1 MSEETLMNKDNKIID
16 QNKPPLV
23 IITGPTAAGK
33 TDLSIRLAKE
43 LEGEI
48 ISADSMQVYKGM
60 DIGTAKIM
68 PEEMQGVRHHLIDV
82 FPPEHGMNVAEF
94 KELAKA
100 AIEDITSRGKL
111 PIIVG
116 GTGFYIQAV
125 LYDIDFT
132 AEEDNSYRDE
142 LSKLADTEEGREKL
156 YAMLK
161 DEDPKAAE
169 EIHPNN
175 VRRLIRALEFKKNTG
190 KPISEH
196 NAEER
201 AKESPYDF
209 MYFVINMNRDILYK
223 RIDKR
228 VDIMLDNGLIEV
240 VRSLMDSGLNESH
253 VSMQGIGYKEIC
265 EYIRGRLTKEEAIDL
280 LKQNT
285 RHFAKRQLTWFRRE
299 REVIWADKDAFN
311 TEEAF
316 QEDILAK
323 IKEHYGS

>member
-1 MSEETLMNKDNKIID
+1 MNNNNDKTINKS
-16 QNKPPLV
+16 NKPPLV

-33 TDLSIRLAKE
+33 TDLSIFLAKE
-43 LEGEI
+43 LDGEI
-48 ISADSMQVYKGM
+48 ISADSMQVYQTM
-60 DIGTAKIM
+60 DIGTAKIK

-132 AEEDNSYRDE
+132 AEEDNTYRDE
-142 LSKLADTEEGREKL
+142 LSALGETEEGRQKL
-156 YAMLK
+156 YEMLK
-161 DEDPKAAE
+161 TEDPKAAE

-175 VRRLIRALEFKKNTG
+175 VRRVIRALEFKRNTG

-196 NAEER
+196 NAQER

-209 MYFVINMNRDILYK
+209 MYFVINMNRDTLYK

-228 VDIMLDNGLIEV
+228 VDIMLKEGLIDEV
-240 VRSLMDSGLNESH
+240 HGLLSRGLNEEH

-265 EYIRGRLTKEEAIDL
+265 QYLRGELTKEESIEL

-299 REVIWADKDAFN
+299 RDVIWVDKDSFDSEDAFR
-311 TEEAF
+311 T
-316 QEDILAK
+316 DILNR
-323 IKEHYGS
+323 IKDHNN

>member
-1 MSEETLMNKDNKIID
+1 MNNNNDKTINKS
-16 QNKPPLV
+16 NKPPLV

-33 TDLSIRLAKE
+33 TDLSIFLAKE
-43 LEGEI
+43 LDGEI
-48 ISADSMQVYKGM
+48 ISADSMQVYQTM
-60 DIGTAKIM
+60 DIGTAKIK
-68 PEEMQGVRHHLIDV
+68 PEEMQGVTHHLIDV

-100 AIEDITSRGKL
+100 AIADITGRGKL

-132 AEEDNSYRDE
+132 AEEDNTYRDE
-142 LSKLADTEEGREKL
+142 LSALGETEEGRQKL
-156 YAMLK
+156 YEMLK
-161 DEDPKAAE
+161 TEDPKAAE

-175 VRRLIRALEFKKNTG
+175 VRRVIRALEFKRNTG

-196 NAEER
+196 NAQER

-209 MYFVINMNRDILYK
+209 MYFVINMNRDTLYK

-228 VDIMLDNGLIEV
+228 VDIMLKEGLIDEV
-240 VRSLMDSGLNESH
+240 HGLLSRGLNEKH

-265 EYIRGRLTKEEAIDL
+265 QYLRGELTKEESIEL

-299 REVIWADKDAFN
+299 RDVIWVDKDSFDSEDAFR
-311 TEEAF
+311 T
-316 QEDILAK
+316 DILNK
-323 IKEHYGS
+323 IKDHNY